1 MKTLII
7 YSLYEETSETD
18 FFLKNGII
26 NNLDTDYV
34 FVVNDLNFKPSNVFL
49 DAQKKLGSRCR
60 LILRDNI
67 GYDFGGYSCV
77 VDTFTKEGRI
87 NSYEYFVFLNQTVT
101 GPFFPSWYK
110 DPENNWAKLFTEKIN
125 QGTKLVGITINCFYH
140 EVIRNENVINKRRL
154 YSPHVQS
161 MLFATDKV
169 GLNLLVEYSIF
180 DYPNIHTSKIWI
192 VMDKEIKMSRIMLEN
207 NYNIACMLSCSN
219 GCDFRKGKPS
229 NAWRDALFSNSYFKE
244 NVHPYET
251 IFIKNNRNI
260 TPDLITNLKEWQV

>member
-77 VDTFTKEGRI
+77 VDTFTKEGKI

-125 QGTKLVGITINCFYH
+125 EETKLVGISINCFYKDMGLK
-140 EVIRNENVINKRRL
+140 EFI
-154 YSPHVQS
+154 YQPHVQS

-229 NAWRDALFSNSYFKE
+229 NAWEDPLFPNLYFEE